1 MGKWWHIHAKTLVSS
16 DQNITYQLQF
26 QIPIK
31 SYAPLRL
38 SYIFNLVYR
47 FPEELSPDLTTAER
61 EEAKTTWKSELD
73 VKCGWGKKWEPDNV
87 PGCVDPRGCT

>member
-1 MGKWWHIHAKTLVSS
+1 MIKILYITSNLKLINTCYVTL
-16 DQNITYQLQF
+16 QL
-26 QIPIK
+26 P
-31 SYAPLRL
+31 
-38 SYIFNLVYR
+38 YICNAVYR

-73 VKCGWGKKWEPDNV
+73 VKCGWGKTWEPDNV

>member
-1 MGKWWHIHAKTLVSS
+1 MIKISHI
-16 DQNITYQLQF
+16 NYNFEFQF
-26 QIPIK
+26 YY
-31 SYAPLRL
+31 YAPLQL
-38 SYIFNLVYR
+38 PYIFNLVYR

>member
-1 MGKWWHIHAKTLVSS
+1 MIKILYITSNLKFSEIINTCYITL
-16 DQNITYQLQF
+16 QL
-26 QIPIK
+26 P
-31 SYAPLRL
+31 
-38 SYIFNLVYR
+38 YICNAVYR

>member
-1 MGKWWHIHAKTLVSS
+1 MGKWWHIHAKTLVSC

-26 QIPIK
+26 QIK
-31 SYAPLRL
+31 SYAPLQL